1 MTLKKNSS
9 LRSAFRSHF
18 HTVALAAAALA
29 AAIAPA
35 LAQDDSREDEDR
47 PEILDTIGVV
57 EISRIFR
64 DSEYIGR
71 NRDEVNAEF
80 VERVEQLEQMNEQIA
95 EKREQLDRDQLGMTA
110 ADRTALLEEI
120 DQLTVR
126 LQREERNLREDKRLA
141 FDSRQRHLEKEVME
155 VIAELGSQ
163 KKLHMVLEL
172 NAVLIAGESLDFTD
186 EVIAKLDSDNADE
199 Q

>member
-1 MTLKKNSS
+1 MKKNSS

>member
-95 EKREQLDRDQLGMTA
+95 EKRERLERDQLGMTA